1 MQPKSY
7 EEQEVIAEQL
17 LRIKP
22 DLTATQVS
30 QIYTLMFGQAFTGT
44 AFRRAQERL
53 RGKPP
58 STPTA
63 KREYV
68 VALFTLFPSLT
79 ISTVRG
85 KTRLFFKE
93 DTREDIVKEWRELA
107 QTNPISVEHA
117 GWVVEEVQSQ
127 PVGAATFG
135 LETQ

>member
-30 QIYTLMFGQAFTGT
+30 QVYSIMFGQAFTGT
-44 AFRRAQERL
+44 AFRRAQERVGA
-53 RGKPP
+53 R
-58 STPTA
+58 SSSSPTA
-63 KREYV
+63 KQDYV
-68 VALFTLFPSLT
+68 TALFSLFSNLT
-79 ISTVRG
+79 IPAVRG

-107 QTNPISVEHA
+107 LANPMSAERARRLIEAVE
-117 GWVVEEVQSQ
+117 SQ
-127 PVGAATFG
+127 QVGATTFG
-135 LETQ
+135 LEAQ